1 MRRVHGWDRKA
12 SQEAPGNLGRMLL
25 LCTEFHVVY
34 PSLHSSKSS
43 YWFKLLMLHIQQTSR
58 LLWSVPPTLLP
69 CFKIQCLLVGCALS
83 NIHLLLL
90 LRDSYSSDC
99 SSGDTDRNVI
109 LSGEYL
115 ASLLSYGNVYCKIP
129 FSSLLHRNE
138 VKSQGKNLTWEVRA
152 LHFFLGLIQIVAANT
167 WA

>member
-1 MRRVHGWDRKA
+1 MGEIGRQAKKH
-12 SQEAPGNLGRMLL
+12 QEIWAECFCYALSFMLFIQVSTQVNLPTDLNFWCFTFNRPPDCCGQ
-25 LCTEFHVVY
+25 
-34 PSLHSSKSS
+34 SLPHYFLVLK
-43 YWFKLLMLHIQQTSR
+43 F
-58 LLWSVPPTLLP
+58 SVFT
-69 CFKIQCLLVGCALS
+69 VGCALS

-90 LRDSYSSDC
+90 LRDPYSSDC
-99 SSGDTDRNVI
+99 SSGDTDSNVI

>member
-1 MRRVHGWDRKA
+1 
-12 SQEAPGNLGRMLL
+12 
-25 LCTEFHVVY
+25 
-34 PSLHSSKSS
+34 
-43 YWFKLLMLHIQQTSR
+43 MLHIQQTSR